1 MLPATRPSTRIMRA
15 TATPSRRTFDQCS
28 SWASPSRVGN
38 RAIAVASVSSLCSTK
53 HGSSSCRTPR
63 STACNPGASPT
74 LGCTRGSSH
83 RPPVDGIRSFLGIGT
98 AMVGGFT
105 EDVPENV
112 PVHVAKALET
122 DAALSD
128 AGLRETLFM
137 SLRDILPVDHSMD
150 VDRDIP
156 LLAGQ
161 SHDGRVSLTPGGV
174 AKTIRPV
181 ADHAGDHDRSQV
193 WDRRADE
200 LMQLLDFTSPR
211 FVQQLEILLGALG
224 LGARRQ

>member
-1 MLPATRPSTRIMRA
+1 
-15 TATPSRRTFDQCS
+15 
-28 SWASPSRVGN
+28 
-38 RAIAVASVSSLCSTK
+38 
-53 HGSSSCRTPR
+53 
-63 STACNPGASPT
+63 
-74 LGCTRGSSH
+74 
-83 RPPVDGIRSFLGIGT
+83 
-98 AMVGGFT
+98 
-105 EDVPENV
+105 
-112 PVHVAKALET
+112 
-122 DAALSD
+122 ALSD

-211 FVQQLEILLGALG
+211 FVQQLEILLRALG
-224 LGARRQ
+224 LGARRQIWLSFARHASTTDVERQTCSSNRAPERCSWSAHPSVYTADRKSVV